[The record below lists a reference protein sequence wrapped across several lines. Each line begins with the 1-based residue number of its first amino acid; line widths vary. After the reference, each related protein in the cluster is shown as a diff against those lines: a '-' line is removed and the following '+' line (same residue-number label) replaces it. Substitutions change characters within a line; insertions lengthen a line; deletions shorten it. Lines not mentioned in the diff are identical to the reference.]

1 MFFLRAC
8 LGAVWA
14 RSALPGFVVVRGGFR
29 SAFGRQILRRSAAG
43 RCFRSASGFRSL
55 AALLPFGVVAGLLS
69 SGLIWLFFRSASV
82 VAFRFAAPASVFR
95 SWLS

>member
-43 RCFRSASGFRSL
+43 LLSFRFRLSIACRVASVRSGCGSAFIRSDLALFPFCFRGCF
-55 AALLPFGVVAGLLS
+55 
-69 SGLIWLFFRSASV
+69 
-82 VAFRFAAPASVFR
+82 
-95 SWLS
+95 